1 MGVKSVDEV
10 ITSTIEA
17 VQDATQ
23 TIQNSATNT
32 VSGTDNNLDTETY
45 DLVEEYNVDSAT
57 ETVTT
62 DLASLTEED
71 LQKLIGSMTQEE
83 YEQFIIGV
91 EDYYDNQ
98 LKYLEGILKTDSGE
112 GYQDIL
118 DQVNTLYALM
128 PNGSLTRLLSNL
140 SILMIKSLSSSV
152 LNITFISLVI
162 LFND

>member
-128 PNGSLTRLLSNL
+128 TNGYSG
-140 SILMIKSLSSSV
+140 MA
-152 LNITFISLVI
+152 
-162 LFND
+162 